1 MLTVCTSHTL
11 HTFIAFTS
19 MVYRVYQKVSSYK
32 DKIHTPC
39 SIKYVSYICTLSY
52 LHYTTT
58 LTLQQLVYF
67 VVVKHIL
74 HTIYITCVCT
84 KNKNKK
90 STAMYIVCNQTS
102 KLQTMLSSTIAQCL
116 YFCYSSLS
124 MTSQTQSFGY
134 KINANSSRE
143 TFIIFQSVQNST
155 G

>member
-1 MLTVCTSHTL
+1 MQVERTSTSLYGQTLHSMKRNKANTERMDEAGVMLTVCTSHTL

-32 DKIHTPC
+32 DKIQTPC

-102 KLQTMLSSTIAQCL
+102 KLQTMLL
-116 YFCYSSLS
+116 P
-124 MTSQTQSFGY
+124 
-134 KINANSSRE
+134 
-143 TFIIFQSVQNST
+143 
-155 G
+155 